1 MGGNWKMNGNRASI
15 DEICGWLAAGPLDP
29 AVEVVVGVPGCYLHY
44 VSQKLAAT
52 QVAVAAQN
60 CYKAANGAFTG
71 GASHQKQC
79 SAVASV
85 ELCRRVIPGHDP
97 GLRG

>member
-1 MGGNWKMNGNRASI
+1 MNGNRASI

-52 QVAVAAQN
+52 QVSVAAQN
-60 CYKAANGAFTG
+60 WYVNLDKLRQKGAIRSMMCGNYIFM
-71 GASHQKQC
+71 
-79 SAVASV
+79 
-85 ELCRRVIPGHDP
+85 
-97 GLRG
+97 